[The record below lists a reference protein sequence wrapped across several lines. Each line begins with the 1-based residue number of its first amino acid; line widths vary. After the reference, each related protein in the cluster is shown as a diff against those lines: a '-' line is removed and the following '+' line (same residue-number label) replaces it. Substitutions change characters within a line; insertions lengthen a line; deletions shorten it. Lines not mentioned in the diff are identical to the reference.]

1 MRNRSLALALFL
13 IVASAAYGHVGSP
26 DVYFDGQAGPY
37 HILLTVT
44 PPGMIPG
51 VARVQARVVSGD
63 VSNITIEP
71 VYVNGKDQGLPPT
84 PDSMQSTAGDP
95 QSFSGNVWLMQSG
108 AWDIR
113 VAVSGSQGSGK
124 MAVPVAAY
132 ASRTLPMQ
140 KALAVLLFGLMLFL
154 SIGIVSIAGAA
165 AREGVVSPG
174 TSPSAKNRRSG
185 RIAMAVA
192 AVMVVTMLAL
202 GNWWWNVQAADLKHT
217 MLYNAPPLKLSFA
230 GPDQLTLQ
238 MEENFWH
245 KTRRTEWS
253 MDLIPDHG
261 HLMHAFLLR
270 LPAMDR
276 FYHLHP
282 EQASDGFSLQLPTMP
297 AGKYKVFADVVRGTG
312 FPETMVSEI
321 DLPDVSGKPFAG
333 DDSGV
338 AASELEKSA
347 PGDTSPLAS
356 GDRMVWD
363 HDSSPL
369 KAGQLAWF
377 RFHVE
382 DAQHKTVSDLE
393 PYMRMAGHAE
403 FVKSDLSVFAHIHPA
418 GSVSMASLMIA
429 QKDSGLPMDH
439 GSMDATPA
447 EVSFPYAFPQ
457 PGDYRLFV
465 QFKRHGQ
472 IETGV
477 FDTHVTN

>member
-1 MRNRSLALALFL
+1 MRNRSLALAIVL
-13 IVASAAYGHVGSP
+13 IITSRTYGHVGSP
-26 DVYFDGQAGPY
+26 GVYLDGQAGPY

-51 VARVQARVVSGD
+51 VARVQARVLSGD
-63 VSNITIEP
+63 VTNITVEP

-84 PDSMQSTAGDP
+84 PDAMQLVPGDA
-95 QSFSGNVWLMQSG
+95 QSFTGSVWLMESG

-113 VAVSGSQGSGK
+113 VEVSGSQGTGK

-154 SIGIVSIAGAA
+154 AIGTVSIAGAA
-165 AREGVVSPG
+165 AREGVLSPG
-174 TSPSAKNRRSG
+174 ISASAKNRRSG

-192 AVMVVTMLAL
+192 AVIVISLLAL
-202 GNWWWNVQAADLKHT
+202 GNWWWNVDAADLKHT
-217 MLYNAPPLKLSFA
+217 MLYNPPPLKLAFA
-230 GPDQLTLQ
+230 GPDQLSLRI
-238 MEENFWH
+238 EDNFWH
-245 KTRRTEWS
+245 SRRKADWS

-261 HLMHAFLLR
+261 HLMHAFLVR

-282 EQASDGFSLQLPTMP
+282 DQTGDGFSLQLPTIP
-297 AGKYKVFADVVRGTG
+297 AGKYKVFADIVRGTG

-321 DLPDVSGKPFAG
+321 DLPYVSGKPFAG
-333 DDSGV
+333 DDSGGAV
-338 AASELEKSA
+338 SEKSA
-347 PGDTSPLAS
+347 TINISPLAN

-363 HDSSPL
+363 QDSSQV
-369 KAGQLAWF
+369 KAGQLSWF
-377 RFHVE
+377 RFHLE
-382 DAQHKTVSDLE
+382 DAQGKAISDLE
-393 PYMRMAGHAE
+393 PYMGMAGHAE
-403 FVKSDLSVFAHIHPA
+403 FVKSDQSVFAHIHPA

-439 GSMDATPA
+439 GAMNAIPA

-465 QFKRHGQ
+465 QMKRHGQ